1 MRIQHE
7 NRTGVDRRHHDVI
20 SLSPQGIDRR
30 WTKDQRSYVID
41 EDEIDN
47 SAAAR
52 PENYWETLFN
62 IPSED
67 CK

>member
-7 NRTGVDRRHHDVI
+7 YRTGLDRRSHDLI
-20 SLSPQGIDRR
+20 ELSPFGIDRR

-41 EDEIDN
+41 EDDVDDHPATRQET
-47 SAAAR
+47 
-52 PENYWETLFN
+52 YWETLFN

-67 CK
+67 CR